1 MSGLDSR
8 FEFLAASLST
18 FARIGDF
25 DNLIGLYNAEL
36 LSGDAFGLGMYDRLL
51 LENVPEGE
59 TCFSGEVEK

>member
-1 MSGLDSR
+1 MSGPDSR
-8 FEFLAASLST
+8 FEFLAVSLST
-18 FARIGDF
+18 FVRIGGF

-36 LSGDAFGLGMYDRLL
+36 ISGDAFGLGMYDRLL